1 MHRCARGGWGLA
13 MVAAIACVSAGAA
26 NAVGEAP
33 AHAERTKVRPG
44 ITVLLQDSLKL
55 IAGKRVGL
63 LTNETGVDERG
74 RSDIDLL
81 AALPARDGAGAPRL
95 VALFSPEH
103 GIRGAVDHTNV
114 ADGRDPR
121 TGIPIYSL
129 YGETVLPPPDSIMD
143 RLDALIVD
151 LQDLGARPWTYVA
164 SMVYAVRSAAEH
176 HIPVLVLD
184 RPNPITGEHVE
195 GPVLDSTVAYAG
207 SDAPAR
213 RARPTALY
221 PIPMRHGL
229 TMGELA
235 RYYNDVLGIHADL
248 HVIPMTGWRRSMW
261 FDQTGL
267 PWVRPSPNMPSMASA
282 TLYPGLV
289 WLESTNVSVGRGTD
303 RPFQL
308 LGAPWLDAR
317 RVIALLADRE
327 LRGVRFE
334 TATFTPRHP
343 TDGKYGGVRIR
354 GIRVIITDRDRI
366 QTSRLGA
373 TVLWAIGRVAPDSLH
388 IRPESFDL
396 LFGVPSARDALLSG
410 ADPDSIIDAG
420 LPATVAF
427 QEQTRRYRL
436 YR

>member
-1 MHRCARGGWGLA
+1 MHRGARGGWAVA
-13 MVAAIACVSAGAA
+13 MVAVIACASGAA
-26 NAVGEAP
+26 AMP
-33 AHAERTKVRPG
+33 HARRGKVRPG

-55 IAGKRVGL
+55 IAGKRIGL
-63 LTNETGVDERG
+63 LTNQTGIDEHG

-81 AALPARDGAGAPRL
+81 AALRTRDGAAAPRL

-103 GIRGAVDHTNV
+103 GIRGLVDHTDV
-114 ADGRDPR
+114 AGGRDVR
-121 TGIPIYSL
+121 TGVPIYSL
-129 YGETVLPPPDSIMD
+129 YGETVLPPPDSVMD
-143 RLDALIVD
+143 HLDALIVD
-151 LQDLGARPWTYVA
+151 LQDLGTRPWTYVA

-184 RPNPITGEHVE
+184 RPNPITGDHVE
-195 GPVLDSTVAYAG
+195 GPVLDSTVAWAG
-207 SDAPAR
+207 SDSPAR
-213 RARPTALY
+213 RARPTALH

-235 RYYNDVLGIHADL
+235 RYYNDVLGLHADL

-267 PWVRPSPNMPSMASA
+267 PWVRPSPNMPSLASA

-303 RPFQL
+303 RAFQL
-308 LGAPWLDAR
+308 VGAPWLDAR
-317 RVIALLADRE
+317 RVIRLLDDRG
-327 LRGVRFE
+327 LHGVRFE
-334 TATFTPRHP
+334 RATFTPRHP
-343 TDGKYGGVRIR
+343 TDEKYGGVRIR
-354 GIRVIITDRDRI
+354 GIRVIITNRDRI

-373 TVLWAIGRVAPDSLH
+373 TMLWAIARVAPDSLH

-396 LFGVPSARDALLSG
+396 LFGVPAARPALLSG

-427 QEQTRRYRL
+427 MQQTRRYWL

>member
-1 MHRCARGGWGLA
+1 MHRGARGGWAVA
-13 MVAAIACVSAGAA
+13 MVVAIACASGGAA
-26 NAVGEAP
+26 MPHA
-33 AHAERTKVRPG
+33 AHDKVRPG

-55 IAGKRVGL
+55 IAGKRIGL
-63 LTNETGVDERG
+63 LTNQTGIDEHG

-81 AALPARDGAGAPRL
+81 AGLRAREGAAAPRL

-103 GIRGAVDHTNV
+103 GIRGLVDHTDV
-114 ADGRDPR
+114 AGGRDAR
-121 TGIPIYSL
+121 TGVPIYSL
-129 YGETVLPPPDSIMD
+129 YGETVLPPPDTVMD
-143 RLDALIVD
+143 HLDVLIVD

-184 RPNPITGEHVE
+184 RPNPITGDHVE

-207 SDAPAR
+207 SDSPAR

-235 RYYNDVLGIHADL
+235 RYYNHVLGLHADL

-267 PWVRPSPNMPSMASA
+267 PWVRPSPNMPSLASA

-289 WLESTNVSVGRGTD
+289 WLEATNVSVGRGTD
-303 RPFQL
+303 RAFQL
-308 LGAPWLDAR
+308 VGAPWLDAR
-317 RVIALLADRE
+317 RVIRLLDDRD
-327 LRGVRFE
+327 LHGVRFE
-334 TATFTPRHP
+334 RTAFTPRHP
-343 TDGKYGGVRIR
+343 TDRKYGGVRIL
-354 GIRVIITDRDRI
+354 GIRVIITNRDRI

-373 TVLWAIGRVAPDSLH
+373 AMLWAIARVAPDSLH
-388 IRPESFDL
+388 IRADSFDR
-396 LFGVPSARDALLSG
+396 LFGVPAARSALLSG

-427 QEQTRRYRL
+427 MQQTRHYWL